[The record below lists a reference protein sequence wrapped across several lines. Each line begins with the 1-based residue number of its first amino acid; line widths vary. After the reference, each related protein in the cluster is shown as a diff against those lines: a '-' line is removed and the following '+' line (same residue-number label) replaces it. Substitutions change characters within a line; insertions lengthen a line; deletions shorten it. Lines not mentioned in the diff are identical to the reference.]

1 MTLARDVAKELEKR
15 ARRRKI
21 IILAVVV
28 AAMALMLSYLQCGSG
43 FGFGGGAGA
52 GAGGKGSAKQAVDD
66 PKAKRC
72 TVRLDAGGM
81 KLEGKKATQ
90 DEIVAACKKAG
101 RADVVVT
108 GDARQG
114 DWDALRAALDE
125 AGIPHGTP

>member
-1 MTLARDVAKELEKR
+1 MSLARDVAKELERR
-15 ARRRKI
+15 ARIRKI
-21 IILAVVV
+21 IILAAVVGLIV
-28 AAMALMLSYLQCGSG
+28 LIVTYLKCGGG
-43 FGFGGGAGA
+43 FGFGGAGA
-52 GAGGKGSAKQAVDD
+52 GDGGGSGSAKHAVDD

-72 TVRLDAGGM
+72 SLRLDAKG
-81 KLEGKKATQ
+81 LSLDGKKATQ
-90 DEIVAACKKAG
+90 AEALAACKKAG